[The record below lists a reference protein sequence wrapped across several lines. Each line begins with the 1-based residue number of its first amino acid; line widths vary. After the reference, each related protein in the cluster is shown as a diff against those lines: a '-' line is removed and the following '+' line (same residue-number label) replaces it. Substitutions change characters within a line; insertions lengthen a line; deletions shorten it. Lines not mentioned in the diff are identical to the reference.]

1 MIILKINFKE
11 IKINFNIFINSKILK
26 KKKTIQAQHNK
37 PKITVVDFPR
47 RTRPANQFLWATREA
62 QSRKTRHTMEISFA
76 NRETLLGKKKRL
88 GI

>member
-11 IKINFNIFINSKILK
+11 IKKYFNIFINNKILKK
-26 KKKTIQAQHNK
+26 KKKTIQAQHNE

-62 QSRKTRHTMEISFA
+62 QSHIQ
-76 NRETLLGKKKRL
+76 
-88 GI
+88 

>member
-1 MIILKINFKE
+1 MIILKINFKK
-11 IKINFNIFINSKILK
+11 IKKYFNIFINNKIL

-47 RTRPANQFLWATREA
+47 RTMPANQFLWATREA
-62 QSRKTRHTMEISFA
+62 QSQKTRHTIEISFA